1 MYKSP
6 DGYRYLCLMNVNDP
20 RIHVIIRNLIS
31 QAVGEMGLKRA
42 IVKNCQARLPKMI
55 QQNSNHQKTQNKKAI
70 TIMKNNHL
78 AGT

>member
-42 IVKNCQARLPKMI
+42 IVKNCQEI
-55 QQNSNHQKTQNKKAI
+55 QTIKKHRTQKQSQ
-70 TIMKNNHL
+70 
-78 AGT
+78 